1 MHTTDLP
8 FPDSLPNERWRPVPG
23 FPAYA
28 VSTTHRWR
36 RRYTR
41 RDGWTPPRTTESINL
56 RRATRYSARRVSVL
70 VALAFAEDCP
80 RVEPA
85 ATEPPRIVGK
95 LAPYLDQLGKVPD
108 QSIAD
113 MAGVTRA
120 RVQQVR
126 ARLDI
131 PAAPTETHICK
142 LAAADRRADVA
153 HARDR
158 LGKAPD
164 HVIAAELGMSRA
176 LVQTI
181 RLEMGIAPYGHQDRP
196 SRLAPFAHLLGTVP
210 DSEVARLAG
219 VSQVSVCRYRM
230 RRGIAPCGRRR
241 AA

>member
-1 MHTTDLP
+1 MSDLT
-8 FPDSLPNERWRPVPG
+8 FPDSLPGERWRPVPG

-28 VSTTHRWR
+28 VSTALRWR

-56 RRATRYSARRVSVL
+56 RRVAGYSARRVSVL

-80 RVEPA
+80 RIEPA

-108 QSIAD
+108 QSIAE

-131 PAAPTETHICK
+131 PAAPTETYICK
-142 LAAADRRADVA
+142 LAAADRRADVLQV
-153 HARDR
+153 RDR

-164 HVIAAELGMSRA
+164 HVIAAELGLSRP
-176 LVQTI
+176 LVQMV
-181 RLEMGIAPYGHQDRP
+181 RLEMGIAAYGHRDRK
-196 SRLAPFAHLLGTVP
+196 SRIADFANLLGTVP
-210 DSEVARLAG
+210 DTEVARMAG
-219 VSQVSVCRYRM
+219 VSAVAVCRYRM
-230 RRGIAPCGRRR
+230 RHGIAACLRRR